1 MAYCVVI
8 LDYFELSDILKNVEN
23 KNPLKSIVGKNYG
36 IHWQLVTNILILC
49 LIEETQ
55 NDLKQVSK

>member
-49 LIEETQ
+49 LREETQ